1 MKRNTFLLLLAA
13 LCVLAAT
20 SLLYSSAIQAAP
32 NKELIITDNVVIYQ
46 PAKPRKV
53 HVDWYMSTI
62 SLVNDIKKYSSQG
75 YVIKTLTSGGGG
87 KDFVLVMELY

>member
-1 MKRNTFLLLLAA
+1 MKRSVVLFAIALLFYTMAVIVYSNIPEAEAA
-13 LCVLAAT
+13 MPSET
-20 SLLYSSAIQAAP
+20 
-32 NKELIITDNVVIYQ
+32 VVYQ